1 MQYFIIAES
10 YKKYRWHL
18 AAAIIFFTVF
28 PFFYYLTY
36 NFIQA
41 SKYDINISQLSTY
54 KKEASVEGV
63 LFEVYMQDM
72 QKLKS
77 QGFTD
82 YKTFK
87 TAESLGFTDYKTFKT
102 AESLGFTDYKTFKTA
117 ESLGAL
123 NYEEFEAASKLGRTE
138 SHQWEADKAAIR
150 EKGISLQ
157 RYVNETIEI
166 RNYINQ
172 CYAVTR
178 LAEIVGRGISSK
190 GSANVTRS
198 FRAIEYMA
206 KNMLIYQGIPR
217 NSIKLNLDALFEEY
231 APAKLLH
238 GSDVKLYDEK
248 SQNLLREHKI
258 KSDICAELV
267 TTNTIMIAI
276 LEAIPLADAEYT
288 KEIDNSERREWI
300 TRCKRHDVARAECA
314 IAAQFSKCL
323 EIKIGYADASL
334 GNTYC
339 KGPTPNWWLMGRKE
353 TPAN

>member
-77 QGFTD
+77 Q
-82 YKTFK
+82 
-87 TAESLGFTDYKTFKT
+87 GFTDYKTFKT

>member
-77 QGFTD
+77 Q
-82 YKTFK
+82 
-87 TAESLGFTDYKTFKT
+87 
-102 AESLGFTDYKTFKTA
+102 GFTDYKTFKTA